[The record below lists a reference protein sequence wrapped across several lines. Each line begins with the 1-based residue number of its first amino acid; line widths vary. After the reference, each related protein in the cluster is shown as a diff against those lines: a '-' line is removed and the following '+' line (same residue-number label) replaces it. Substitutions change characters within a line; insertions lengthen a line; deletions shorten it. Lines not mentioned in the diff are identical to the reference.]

1 MHGGWVSS
9 LLLGYRQKQRSQVV
23 LLSSTL
29 SSSSLPATSLFTY
42 SIPSSISSMSPHYSR
57 VQLPS
62 TAITIQVCN
71 GLTLLI
77 LLYLAISYNG
87 LDLIVTLL

>member
-29 SSSSLPATSLFTY
+29 SSSLPATSLFTY